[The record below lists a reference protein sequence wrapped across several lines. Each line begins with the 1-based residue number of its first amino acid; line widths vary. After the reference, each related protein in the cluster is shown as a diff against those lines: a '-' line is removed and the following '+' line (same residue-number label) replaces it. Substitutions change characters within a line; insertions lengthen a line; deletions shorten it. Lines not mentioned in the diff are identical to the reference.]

1 MGRPRKGQ
9 EIDAATKRHIVSL
22 HQKQG
27 LSFQVLAKRFGV
39 NSITIGQFVAE
50 SKDVASREVVLRVRP
65 AEKRS

>member
-9 EIDAATKRHIVSL
+9 EVDAATKRRIVYL

-39 NSITIGQFVAE
+39 NSITIGQYVAE
-50 SKDVASREVVLRVRP
+50 SKDVPSREVVLRVRP
-65 AEKRS
+65 AEE

>member
-9 EIDAATKRHIVSL
+9 GVDAATKRRIVSL

-27 LSFQVLAKRFGV
+27 LSFKVLGQRFGL
-39 NSITIGQFVAE
+39 NPISIGQFVAE
-50 SKDVASREVVLRVRP
+50 SKNVASREVVLRVRP

>member
-9 EIDAATKRHIVSL
+9 EVDAATKRRIVSL

-39 NSITIGQFVAE
+39 NSITIGQYVAE
-50 SKDVASREVVLRVRP
+50 SQDVASREELLRVRP
-65 AEKRS
+65 AEE